1 MAIKILIIDD
11 EPAIGRLLEYQ
22 LTGLGYQAAYESDPI
37 NGLQR
42 VSFERPDLVLLDVM
56 MPQISGWEVC
66 RNIRATNTVPII
78 MLTAKDAEADVIVGL
93 SSGADDY
100 LTKPFSIDHLKARI
114 EAVLR
119 RANRQ
124 PAPQPALEQLPRHLQ
139 QSAATQRTTTPAQQP
154 AAAAGA
160 AARQRTTADP
170 IAPGIGRRLRTARQ
184 MRGITLYDAGRRCMV
199 SWEYLQAIEQE
210 NWSYIP
216 VRQRTAAVTTYMQF
230 LGVDAQPSDGARG
243 ARSQYSVWFV
253 VALVIVS
260 ILAAAVAFA
269 VSSGMLTF

>member
-119 RANRQ
+119 RSNRQ

-139 QSAATQRTTTPAQQP
+139 QSATTPRSTAP
-154 AAAAGA
+154 APSPSAAGA
-160 AARQRTTADP
+160 AARQRNTADP

-216 VRQRTAAVTTYMQF
+216 VKQRVAAVTTYMQF
-230 LGVDAQPSDGARG
+230 LGVDAQPDDGARG
-243 ARSQYSVWFV
+243 ARGRSTVWFV
-253 VALVIVS
+253 VVLVIVS
-260 ILAAAVAFA
+260 ALAAAAAFA
-269 VSSGMLTF
+269 VSSGMITF

>member
-139 QSAATQRTTTPAQQP
+139 QSAATQRSTAPASQQ
-154 AAAAGA
+154 AAAAA
-160 AARQRTTADP
+160 TAARQRNTADP

-216 VRQRTAAVTTYMQF
+216 VKQRVAAVTTYMQF
-230 LGVDAQPSDGARG
+230 LGVDAQPDDGGRS
-243 ARSQYSVWFV
+243 ARSQYTVWFV

-260 ILAAAVAFA
+260 ALAAAAAFA
-269 VSSGMLTF
+269 VSSGMIAF